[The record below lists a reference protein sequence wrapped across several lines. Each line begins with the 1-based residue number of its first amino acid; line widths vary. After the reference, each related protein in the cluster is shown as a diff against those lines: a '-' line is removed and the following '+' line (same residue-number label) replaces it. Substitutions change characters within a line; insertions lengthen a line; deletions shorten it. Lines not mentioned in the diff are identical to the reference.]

1 LISQTALARCK
12 RSRTPSHSNASG
24 GVSTQISLT
33 PGSFPHAQV
42 QRASEIEW
50 DAATRH
56 WAVHITV
63 PGQPTR
69 ATVFAH
75 ALRHVC
81 VQWEVNHVN
90 AILRA
95 LD

>member
-1 LISQTALARCK
+1 MSA
-12 RSRTPSHSNASG
+12 H
-24 GVSTQISLT
+24 QIHIGQDGTIRFLHT
-33 PGSFPHAQV
+33 DDWPPGSFPHAQV

-56 WAVHITV
+56 WAVRITV

-81 VQWEVNHVN
+81 VLWEVNHVN